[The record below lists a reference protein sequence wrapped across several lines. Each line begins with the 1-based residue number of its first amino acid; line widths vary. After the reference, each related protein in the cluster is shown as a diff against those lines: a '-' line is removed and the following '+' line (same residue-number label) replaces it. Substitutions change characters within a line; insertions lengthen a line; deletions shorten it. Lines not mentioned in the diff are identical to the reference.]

1 MFCYYEIIECRG
13 KLRILFMIIVF
24 SLIMLLLLFIN
35 FRIIS
40 RKVRMLFIIKIFI
53 EIKSISYVLVKF
65 ILGIMIFL
73 FLNYNSYIYYS
84 VGLRIN
90 YGYVFIY
97 AFRLVVF
104 LWLLWIVNNIIRII
118 RHFLP
123 SGIEGLLKVFIPVL
137 ELVGVLIRPLTL
149 AIRLATNIRC
159 GHVVLLIFRFF
170 AFNIANYLV
179 FSIRILLFGLYFI
192 EFLVCA
198 IQAYVFWSLIYI
210 YMMEIE
216 I

>member
-1 MFCYYEIIECRG
+1 V
-13 KLRILFMIIVF
+13 L
-24 SLIMLLLLFIN
+24 
-35 FRIIS
+35 
-40 RKVRMLFIIKIFI
+40 KIFI
-53 EIKSISYVLVKF
+53 EIKRIRYFLIKI
-65 ILGIMIFL
+65 ILAVVIFL

-84 VGLRIN
+84 VGLTIN

-97 AFRLVVF
+97 SISIVLLLWF
-104 LWLLWIVNNIIRII
+104 LWAVNRIIRIL

-123 SGIEGLLKVFIPVL
+123 SGIEGLLKMFIPVL
-137 ELVGVLIRPLTL
+137 ELIGVLIRPITL
-149 AIRLATNIRC
+149 AIRLATNISC

-179 FSIRILLFGLYFI
+179 ISISVLLFGLYFI

-210 YMMEIE
+210 YIIEMEV
-216 I
+216 

>member
-1 MFCYYEIIECRG
+1 MILGF
-13 KLRILFMIIVF
+13 RIFM
-24 SLIMLLLLFIN
+24 LMLLFIN
-35 FRIIS
+35 FS
-40 RKVRMLFIIKIFI
+40 LSSNKINIVFVYNI
-53 EIKSISYVLVKF
+53 FMEIKRIRVYLIKF
-65 ILGIMIFL
+65 IRAVVVFL

-84 VGLRIN
+84 VGITIT

-97 AFRLVVF
+97 SLSIVIL
-104 LWLLWIVNNIIRII
+104 LWLLWSINNIIII
-118 RHFLP
+118 LRHFLP
-123 SGIEGLLKVFIPVL
+123 LGIEGLLKIFIPVL
-137 ELVGVLIRPLTL
+137 ELIGVLIRPLTL

-179 FSIRILLFGLYFI
+179 ISISILLFGLYFI
-192 EFLVCA
+192 EFLVCI

-210 YMMEIE
+210 YIIEIE